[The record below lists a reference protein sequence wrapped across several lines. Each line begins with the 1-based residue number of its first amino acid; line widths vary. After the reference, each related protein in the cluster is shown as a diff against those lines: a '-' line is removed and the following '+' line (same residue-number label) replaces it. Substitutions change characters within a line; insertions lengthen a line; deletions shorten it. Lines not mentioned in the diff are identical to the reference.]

1 MNIWKILG
9 IDPTKN
15 KKEIKR
21 AFAEK
26 TKEMHPEDNPEGF
39 KMLYTAYR
47 SALKYADDKVK
58 KTDNNSLM
66 VFLTSLEEITP
77 EKSVVKETIAKETPK
92 SNPVIE
98 IESKTEVPV
107 ISKEDV
113 LEKVR
118 EYKRQMSIIV
128 DEGEKLFKNISVDD
142 SEIITDLEV
151 NMHILQTDIISQRY
165 RTKVGNKVVRDAMFV
180 DLLITNDKFCKEVY
194 EMIMDGYFTILQIKE
209 IAKIVEQIDIESASV
224 EEIKGLCSQPV
235 YNILDSSVVT
245 IVLLFFDT
253 IVKTLISTMIMG
265 YLVDNSTEQVYVI
278 LVCILLNVI
287 LLFLEN
293 GNLVDKLFGKVIP
306 ANKCSRK
313 MASVIASIY
322 SVFLACYF
330 IYNDIAYV
338 IVASVIIVV
347 TILEVNNLKYI
358 ARIKSPIISSKFG
371 NFEKWKISTLVE
383 EVYKGKPY
391 YTVVKG
397 FNAQEI
403 KKMKNSRERFEIHK
417 MIMNSPIFDLEILFD
432 NGWMGMRKSKDAVD
446 MDRMLVSYLDYKN
459 SKTRFFEEHPII
471 GQFGYSSA
479 ALLSII
485 SIYTAFGSQ
494 IQRLF
499 YDPTA
504 IDLSDKFLKNLPG
517 IAVFVPLIFICFKMI
532 KRKHYKEYRKYFKVD
547 TRSMIDWF
555 AYIVVM
561 LLDMHN
567 ATIVA
572 IVWITYT
579 ILRRLIYPLGYRLI
593 INKRNM
599 VK

>member
-1 MNIWKILG
+1 MNIWEILG
-9 IDPTKN
+9 IEPTKDIKLI
-15 KKEIKR
+15 KK

-26 TKEMHPEDNPEGF
+26 TKEVHPEDNPEGF

-66 VFLTSLEEITP
+66 VFLTSLEDITP
-77 EKSVVKETIAKETPK
+77 EKSVAKETTAKETPK

-98 IESKTEVPV
+98 AESKSETPV

-113 LEKVR
+113 LEKIR
-118 EYKRQMSIIV
+118 EYKHRMGIMV

-142 SEIITDLEV
+142 GEIITELEV

-165 RTKVGNKVVRDAMFV
+165 RSKIGNKVVRDAMFV
-180 DLLITNDKFCKEVY
+180 DLLIANNEFRKEVY
-194 EMIMDGYFTILQIKE
+194 EMIMDGYFTISQIKE
-209 IAKIVEQIDIESASV
+209 IAKIVEQIDIESTSI
-224 EEIKGLCSQPV
+224 EEIKRLCSQPV
-235 YNILDSSVVT
+235 HNILDSSEVT

-253 IVKTLISTMIMG
+253 IVKTLVSTIIMG
-265 YLVDNSTEQVYVI
+265 YLVDYNIEQVYAI
-278 LVCILLNVI
+278 LVCTSLNVI

-293 GNLVDKLFGKVIP
+293 GKLVDKLFGKVPP
-306 ANKCSRK
+306 ANKRSRK
-313 MASVIASIY
+313 MSSVIASIC

-338 IVASVIIVV
+338 IVAMVIIVV

-358 ARIKSPIISSKFG
+358 ARIKPPIISSKFG

-397 FNAQEI
+397 FNEQEI

-459 SKTRFFEEHPII
+459 SKTRFFEGHPII

-499 YDPTA
+499 YDPTT
-504 IDLSDKFLKNLPG
+504 IDLSDKMLQNLPNVV
-517 IAVFVPLIFICFKMI
+517 VFVPLIFICFKMI
-532 KRKHYKEYRKYFKVD
+532 KRKHYKEHRKYFKID
-547 TRSMIDWF
+547 TRSMIDWL
-555 AYIVVM
+555 AYVVVM